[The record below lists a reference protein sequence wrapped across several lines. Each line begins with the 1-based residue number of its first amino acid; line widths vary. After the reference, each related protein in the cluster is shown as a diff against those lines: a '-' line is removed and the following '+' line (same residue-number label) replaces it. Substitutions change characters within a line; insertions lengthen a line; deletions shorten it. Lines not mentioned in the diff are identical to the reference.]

1 MDGSTSKTVPLD
13 WISQPS
19 WSPSAMNG
27 PTLDMILSECLG
39 WQVAQKGWSCS
50 TALSVFMAS
59 GSDSA
64 LQLLTQCPTARRP
77 WYYWVWQMRLS
88 LIYRLLDGHA
98 LSVSGQYWGQK
109 FLQGAHYKG
118 RTSCGG
124 DNSWSSSDDSSVM
137 EHRPVKSPSSGSRAR
152 ASSATHAVPLS
163 RQ

>member
-1 MDGSTSKTVPLD
+1 
-13 WISQPS
+13 
-19 WSPSAMNG
+19 
-27 PTLDMILSECLG
+27 
-39 WQVAQKGWSCS
+39 
-50 TALSVFMAS
+50 MAS

-109 FLQGAHYKG
+109 FLQGGHYKG

-137 EHRPVKSPSSGSRAR
+137 EHRPVKFPFSGKQSKDIFSYSRSTSQQVVESGVESVLWQEDGRVALVEKAYYFLAEKR
-152 ASSATHAVPLS
+152 
-163 RQ
+163 